1 MSIDIRPIKI
11 MLDTN
16 IPGKNAIPLTKS
28 LLYNPELK
36 NISGFND
43 YPYFTMDVVFPFAYL
58 NSLSYEK
65 RVSFFFNKPEMVK
78 IFKIYKP
85 EILKTTGT
93 DTETPEI
100 LTIEEKK
107 IKESGLK
114 TINEKKQELISIREQ
129 LKKIESEIIQK
140 NKIEIEKNEKIYNDE
155 ISKVDSEIK
164 TNIDK
169 FTKYIDE
176 LSKESL
182 NKKLDE
188 IFKPATSLD
197 AVNEILESKKSFDN
211 KESMTSLYNKTINP
225 YIKDIIAK
233 IKELHIFF
241 NVYVS
246 DVDIEVLD
254 TQFKEINS
262 KKTSI
267 NEKIKESYKFI
278 KSIPEIIKDFY
289 DTLPENS
296 IDDKVKDIE
305 KEKTNELKIDKDK
318 KNKNPLEKMN
328 KAISDKVKLE
338 ETKKILEADLLN
350 PQIENKQPI
359 DDTNIKIEKSKQ
371 QTKNGDENVLI
382 MLRLLFPTKYPIV
395 GNIFSSFN
403 SLILKN
409 ADFTLTLSDF
419 LPSFLRTKLIEGT
432 ALYSY
437 VKIDGKI
444 YTITQAVW
452 LNDIYNH
459 KAYAELIDKF
469 KKLKIWKDKAIG
481 KLNDE
486 IKTKLDKFKNNYRNG
501 FEESDINYIKTQ
513 RKDLTELENLPSSS
527 GSFAKE
533 KLQTEYLTYNKTLD
547 DFLNTVNVF
556 QTSVDNESYDVISDN
571 AKNMVET
578 YKLVTKYGTNFFKTK
593 DKFNKIIE
601 NVNRDLEDIRINEY
615 LREKYISKPGVD
627 LDYERDDPKYIS
639 KLKTNFKE
647 YTEFVENIKKFRA
660 PNMESSNYFL
670 QNTFNE
676 FLENREPY
684 KNIFNF
690 LMNPYNININPF
702 ENIKKT
708 DIDVEDLTRF
718 KTAKDQYHLR
728 KNTGVTILPSAGVN
742 DPGYEIYVQLNV
754 IGGELNDSNKSL
766 VDCLYQGES
775 LGNKLEYIVNE
786 SLRNPW
792 DINSSRMYFDITQ
805 GDAKKEIESKEKE
818 SREQEKKEQ
827 QSNKG
832 EQQSN
837 KGEQQSNKGEQQS
850 NKGEQQIG
858 GNIKYNI
865 HTRKMRGDIIKTRK
879 MR

>member
-1 MSIDIRPIKI
+1 MSIDIRQIKI

-16 IPGKNAIPLTKS
+16 IPGKNPIPLTKS

-36 NISGFND
+36 NISGFNE
-43 YPYFTMDVVFPFAYL
+43 YPYFTMDVLFPFAYL

-65 RVSFFFNKPEMVK
+65 RVSFFFNKSEMIK

-85 EILKTTGT
+85 ELLKTNGT
-93 DTETPEI
+93 DNETPEI

-107 IKESGLK
+107 NKESGIK
-114 TINEKKQELISIREQ
+114 SINEKKQELISVREK
-129 LKKIESEIIQK
+129 LKKVDSDINTNEIVIQK
-140 NKIEIEKNEKIYNDE
+140 NEDIYNDKIKIIDNE
-155 ISKVDSEIK
+155 NKVK
-164 TNIDK
+164 IDK
-169 FTKYIDE
+169 FKEYMNKLTRTSINQKIKEIFSPSISFDELNKQKDFKNYFADNISPTNLHKYKILPYIDDIKNILTELYNYFKKYIDIGNDNNYIDHIK
-176 LSKESL
+176 LNDSL
-182 NKKLDE
+182 QQINK
-188 IFKPATSLD
+188 
-197 AVNEILESKKSFDN
+197 
-211 KESMTSLYNKTINP
+211 M
-225 YIKDIIAK
+225 K
-233 IKELHIFF
+233 IP
-241 NVYVS
+241 
-246 DVDIEVLD
+246 D
-254 TQFKEINS
+254 
-262 KKTSI
+262 
-267 NEKIKESYKFI
+267 KIKESYKLI
-278 KSIPEIIKDFY
+278 ESIPDKIKNLY
-289 DTLPENS
+289 YILSDTNF
-296 IDDKVKDIE
+296 IDNTVNVNEKDKINILNE
-305 KEKTNELKIDKDK
+305 KKNMDNKIPLEKIDKLK
-318 KNKNPLEKMN
+318 KEKEQLEN
-328 KAISDKVKLE
+328 
-338 ETKKILEADLLN
+338 TKKILEKEVLN
-350 PQIENKQPI
+350 TQMQNKPSNDI
-359 DDTNIKIEKSKQ
+359 NLKIEKSQ
-371 QTKNGDENVLI
+371 LQTKNGDENVLI

-437 VKIDGKI
+437 LKIDGKI
-444 YTITQAVW
+444 YTIVQAVW

-459 KAYAELIDKF
+459 KEYADLIDKF
-469 KKLKIWKDKAIG
+469 KKLKLWKDKAIG

-486 IKTKLDKFKNNYRNG
+486 ISTKLDKFKNNYRNG
-501 FEESDINYIKTQ
+501 FETSDINYIKTQ
-513 RKDLTELENLPSSS
+513 KKDLTELENLPSAS

-533 KLQTEYLTYNKTLD
+533 KLQTEYLTYNKTVD

-647 YTEFVENIKKFRA
+647 YTDFVENIKKFRA
-660 PNMESSNYFL
+660 PNKESSNYFL

-708 DIDVEDLTRF
+708 NIPVEDQSRF
-718 KTAKDQYHLR
+718 KTAKDQYNLR

-786 SLRNPW
+786 TLKNPW

-805 GDAKKEIESKEKE
+805 GDAKKEIESKEQE
-818 SREQEKKEQ
+818 SREQDKIKEQDKKET
-827 QSNKG
+827 
-832 EQQSN
+832 
-837 KGEQQSNKGEQQS
+837 
-850 NKGEQQIG
+850 IG
-858 GNIKYNI
+858 GNMKYNI

-879 MR
+879 MSNNPDYRHE